1 MGRAESLTTE
11 GEQELQFHKFVERQR
26 GDVLE
31 LYHFSK
37 VMARGATIVRKV
49 LERSSRVERV
59 CKILPAGR
67 RASLL
72 KSYQ

>member
-1 MGRAESLTTE
+1 
-11 GEQELQFHKFVERQR
+11 VERQR

-37 VMARGATIVRKV
+37 VIARGGTIVRKV
-49 LERSSRVERV
+49 LERSSRIERI
-59 CKILPAGR
+59 CKILPANKR
-67 RASLL
+67 VNLL